1 MPSGIGILKTSK
13 NKENA
18 SMFIEFLLTSNT
30 QELIT
35 NKLFEFPVI
44 DIVNQNNQLPEINS
58 FQNLEPNQW
67 LELSKL
73 QTKAVELISKAGY

>member
-1 MPSGIGILKTSK
+1 MGVLKTSK

-18 SMFIEFLLTSNT
+18 SIFIEFLLTSNT

>member
-1 MPSGIGILKTSK
+1 
-13 NKENA
+13 
-18 SMFIEFLLTSNT
+18 MFIEFLLTSYT

-35 NKLFEFPVI
+35 NNLFEFPVI